1 MLRDT
6 DAFDLGGT
14 HAPLGAA
21 SPLEQRWEAP
31 IVTVRAD
38 QQAVEPPAA
47 DARMVEQE
55 IARLTWTVLDGGA
68 TLADRQRLAELV
80 NAQHAQRRRFDR

>member
-6 DAFDLGGT
+6 DAFDLSATPMSFRPGG
-14 HAPLGAA
+14 AP
-21 SPLEQRWEAP
+21 EQH
-31 IVTVRAD
+31 VRV
-38 QQAVEPPAA
+38 AVVPPAGDDTVVETRA
-47 DARMVEQE
+47 AEARQIEQE

-80 NAQHAQRRRFDR
+80 KAQHAQRRRFDR